1 MIMKNILPFIFLL
14 VITTTNAQYVHDS
27 LRVDVGYIHY
37 YTKGEGKPIV
47 LLQGGPGFSSYYM
60 RSIADSLTGY
70 KSILIDY
77 QGTGRSQY
85 KKPDSTWVNQNNM
98 VNDVEIIRKH
108 LGINSWIVMG
118 QSWATHTALLYGIKY
133 PNRTSKI
140 ILQAT
145 AGTDN
150 NFQKYYG
157 DNISKGLTA
166 SDFAKLE
173 AIMKDSTAG
182 KLDSFKIWL
191 NGYFYDREKSSLF
204 LNFPVEEAPYFHN
217 AAFFTA
223 FLNDPGYETFD
234 ISKEAYELDIPIRIV
249 QGRQDPVNGGTQ
261 ERLNERLK
269 NSKIFYIERAGHFPW
284 LEQPD
289 TFFTAL
295 KASLED

>member
-60 RSIADSLTGY
+60 RAIADSLTGY

-85 KKPDSTWVNQNNM
+85 KKPDSTWVNQHNM

-118 QSWATHTALLYGIKY
+118 QSWATHTALLYGIDY

-166 SDFAKLE
+166 SDFAQLE

-204 LNFPVEEAPYFHN
+204 LNFPAEEAPYFHN

-234 ISKEAYELDIPIRIV
+234 ISKEAYELDIPIRII

-289 TFFTAL
+289 AFFTAL
-295 KASLED
+295 KASLTD

>member
-1 MIMKNILPFIFLL
+1 MKNILPFIFIL
-14 VITTTNAQYVHDS
+14 VITTSNAQYVHDS

-150 NFQKYYG
+150 NYQKYYG

-166 SDFAKLE
+166 SDFAQLE
-173 AIMKDSTAG
+173 AITKDSTAG